1 MVVYPFKTAFM
12 VVYPFNCIEEE
23 SEVLSY
29 TSCLKYNAKSL
40 FAHLKLLAHF
50 YIVVKGQKYRS

>member
-1 MVVYPFKTAFM
+1 MVVYPFKAAFM

-50 YIVVKGQKYRS
+50 YIVVKG